1 MKIMPKIY
9 DDATLQLVWDMIRVE
24 KKLIRDVAKELCT
37 TFEKIDLIYSAA
49 YRRYGCNQYQNRAN
63 QSAKKSIKQDPPKK
77 SIVRPPA
84 VYSNE
89 GFLAYLSK

>member
-24 KKLIRDVAKELCT
+24 GMRRSQVAKELCT
-37 TFEKIDLIYSAA
+37 TGEKIDLIYSAA
-49 YRRYGCNQYQNRAN
+49 YTRFGCNQYQNRAN

-77 SIVRPPA
+77 QIQRPPA
-84 VYSNE
+84 VYSNQGWE
-89 GFLAYLSK
+89 EYLSK